1 MLQQYLEDA
10 LRVIRHLLQ
19 ISKKLHGSY
28 FRAVFYT
35 NILKTLMNGITELFG
50 SCFNIICSKY
60 S

>member
-19 ISKKLHGSY
+19 IRKNCTVLISVQ
-28 FRAVFYT
+28 FFYT
-35 NILKTLMNGITELFG
+35 NILKSLMNSITELFG